1 MNKLFV
7 NIFQITICIMNHQ
20 ITEEKARKFI
30 IIKILN
36 IKFYVTYISKQIYRN
51 ELIN

>member
-1 MNKLFV
+1 
-7 NIFQITICIMNHQ
+7 MNHQ

-36 IKFYVTYISKQIYRN
+36 IKFCVTYFETN
-51 ELIN
+51 V

>member
-20 ITEEKARKFI
+20 ITEKKARKFI

-36 IKFYVTYISKQIYRN
+36 IKFYVIHFETNI
-51 ELIN
+51 

>member
-1 MNKLFV
+1 MNKLFI

-36 IKFYVTYISKQIYRN
+36 IKFCVMYLYKTNV
-51 ELIN
+51 